1 MVYVLVYYAN
11 YFLSSPAWLVSTSKA
26 MSCSFD
32 PVLPGKE
39 DPEAEPVLLSTQD
52 RGRGQKW

>member
-1 MVYVLVYYAN
+1 MLVYYAS
-11 YFLSSPAWLVSTSKA
+11 YFLSSPAWLVPASKA

-39 DPEAEPVLLSTQD
+39 DPEAEPILSTQD